1 MKTEFNILNSYILI
15 YILASII
22 FIKTIINIFIE
33 NTYPTLQNIK
43 PKDKLLLQNLEDIKY
58 YLNIPY
64 IIIIFYLVFN
74 KKLNFGIKLLFL
86 FSLLSISLNYLVDNR
101 NIYKFI
107 DKKYINE
114 NVIKFFDIKV
124 DYTLDLIILIMY
136 IYVMYNF

>member
-1 MKTEFNILNSYILI
+1 MKTELNIEFAYILI